1 MLILPI
7 RTSVRPRRTPYANYA
22 LIIINVIIFF
32 LTYGPHGHVVAGQI
46 QPVAVRHWAEQFMLY
61 PDQPFLWQFVSYA
74 FLHGGL
80 MHILGNMY
88 FLYIFGNNVNDKLGH
103 LGYLCLYLAGAVFSS
118 IGHSLLSSNPV
129 LGASGAVAAVTA
141 AYLVF
146 FPQTLITV
154 FYWFFYFIGTEE
166 FLALYFIVF
175 KLIVWDNILEPRL
188 APAGIAYGAHLA
200 GYAFGIAAILFLLA
214 TGLLSRSQFDLW
226 GMIKQWH
233 RRRQYRGAVA
243 SGYDPFRGQAP
254 TKQIKV
260 KEVEKTPAEKQKEAK
275 IMQIRAGIAERIS
288 QANLAAAV
296 DLYSELVNL
305 DSGEVLPRQSLL
317 DIANQLTT
325 AGRHAEAAQA
335 YEKFL
340 THYSNYEYIEQV
352 ELMLGILYA
361 RYLGQPGPAASHLR
375 AARDKLTD
383 PGQKKM
389 CNDELANLAD

>member
-1 MLILPI
+1 MLPI
-7 RTSVRPRRTPYANYA
+7 RTSVRPRHTPYANYA

-32 LTYGPHGHVVAGQI
+32 LTFQPHRVVISGQI
-46 QPVAVRHWAEQFMLY
+46 MDKVLRPWAEQFMLY
-61 PDQPFLWQFVSYA
+61 PARPFLWQFVSYA
-74 FLHGGL
+74 FLHSGL

-129 LGASGAVAAVTA
+129 LGASGAVAAVTG
-141 AYLVF
+141 AYLVL
-146 FPQTLITV
+146 FPQSIITV
-154 FYWFFYFIGTEE
+154 LYWFFLIGTFE
-166 FLALYFIVF
+166 LSALYFIVF
-175 KLIVWDNILEPRL
+175 KLIFWDNILEPRL

-214 TGLLSRSQFDLW
+214 TGLLARSQFDLW

-243 SGYDPFRGQAP
+243 AGYDPFMEQTQ

-260 KEVEKTPAEKQKEAK
+260 KEVEKSPAQKQKEAK

-296 DLYSELVNL
+296 ELYSELVNL

-317 DIANQLTT
+317 DIANQLTA

-375 AARDKLTD
+375 AARDKLAD
-383 PGQKKM
+383 PGQRKM
-389 CNDELANLAD
+389 CDDELANLAD

>member
-1 MLILPI
+1 MLPI
-7 RTSVRPRRTPYANYA
+7 RTSVRPRHTPYANYA

-32 LTYGPHGHVVAGQI
+32 LTFQPHRVVISGQI
-46 QPVAVRHWAEQFMLY
+46 MDKVLRPWAEQFMLY
-61 PDQPFLWQFVSYA
+61 PARPFLWQFVSYA
-74 FLHGGL
+74 FLHSGL

-129 LGASGAVAAVTA
+129 LGASGGVAAITG
-141 AYLVF
+141 AYLVL
-146 FPQTLITV
+146 FPQSIITV
-154 FYWFFYFIGTEE
+154 LYWFFLIGTFE
-166 FLALYFIVF
+166 LSALYFIVF
-175 KLIVWDNILEPRL
+175 KLIFWDNILEPRL

-214 TGLLSRSQFDLW
+214 TGLLARSQFDLW

-260 KEVEKTPAEKQKEAK
+260 KEVEKSPAEKQKEAK
-275 IMQIRAGIAERIS
+275 IMQMGAEIAERIS

-296 DLYSELVNL
+296 ELYSELVNL

-375 AARDKLTD
+375 AARDKLAD
-383 PGQKKM
+383 PGQRKM
-389 CNDELANLAD
+389 CDDELANLAD